1 MEVNTIVHH
10 PSGSSVILVD
20 ENKSLIETILGATPD
35 VAKVVDVLER
45 RRNKKHQ
52 KTDQDLEYIE
62 QIQCG
67 DGRGLDSLMQRHSE
81 ALNRFIFSYTNN
93 AEDAADITQDTF
105 VRVFK
110 KSGNFKPSATVK
122 TWIYTI
128 ALNLCRDRGRRIKLV
143 KWIPFLCSSKE
154 GDRQSEVKYL
164 DVVDRPD
171 PSELSSF
178 FEFENII
185 AKEIAA
191 LPDKLK
197 GPFNLY
203 VLDEL
208 PQSEVAEVLNI
219 TVKSVET
226 RVYRARRIL
235 KDSLRP
241 ILKEFGYSGV

>member
-1 MEVNTIVHH
+1 VNNIIHH
-10 PSGSSVILVD
+10 PLGSAVISAD
-20 ENKSLIETILGATPD
+20 GNESLIGAILSATPG
-35 VAKVVDVLER
+35 VAKAIDVLER
-45 RRNKKHQ
+45 RSNKTRQ
-52 KTDQDLEYIE
+52 KTDHDLEYIE

-67 DGRGLDSLMQRHSE
+67 NGRGLDSLMQRHSE
-81 ALNRFIFSYTNN
+81 ALNRFIFRYTNN

-105 VRVFK
+105 VRVFQK
-110 KSGNFKPSATVK
+110 AGNFKPSATVK

-128 ALNLCRDRGRRIKLV
+128 ALNLCRDRGRRVKRV
-143 KWIPFLCSSKE
+143 KWVPFLCSSKE
-154 GDRQSEVKYL
+154 GDRQSEVKHT

-178 FEFENII
+178 FEFEDII
-185 AKEIAA
+185 ANEIAA

-197 GPFNLY
+197 GPFDLY
-203 VLDEL
+203 VLEEL
-208 PQSEVAEVLNI
+208 PQSEVAEILNI

-241 ILKEFGYSGV
+241 ILKEFGYPRG

>member
-1 MEVNTIVHH
+1 MNSIIHQ
-10 PSGSSVILVD
+10 SMGSAVIPVGCN
-20 ENKSLIETILGATPD
+20 ESLIGSILSGTSG

-45 RRNKKHQ
+45 CKNKTRQ
-52 KTDQDLEYIE
+52 KTDPDLQYIE
-62 QIQCG
+62 QIRCG
-67 DGRGLDSLMQRHSE
+67 DGRGLDSLMQHHSE
-81 ALNRFIFSYTNN
+81 ALNRFVFRYTNN

-105 VRVFK
+105 VKVFRK
-110 KSGNFKPSATVK
+110 AGNFNPSATVK

-128 ALNLCRDRGRRIKLV
+128 ALNLCRDRGRRIKRV

-154 GDRQSEVKYL
+154 GDRQEEVKHA

-171 PSELSSF
+171 PSELSSV
-178 FEFENII
+178 FEFEDVI
-185 AKEIAA
+185 ARGIAA

-203 VLDEL
+203 VLEEMS
-208 PQSEVAEVLNI
+208 QKEVAEVLNI